1 MNVKQIMYLLYWKTV
16 ISKRDVLV
24 VQNGSS
30 DFAANKVYL
39 ALDNTGFDNP
49 TRHYCFFQF

>member
-1 MNVKQIMYLLYWKTV
+1 MNVKQIMFLLYWKTV

-24 VQNGSS
+24 VQNGSC